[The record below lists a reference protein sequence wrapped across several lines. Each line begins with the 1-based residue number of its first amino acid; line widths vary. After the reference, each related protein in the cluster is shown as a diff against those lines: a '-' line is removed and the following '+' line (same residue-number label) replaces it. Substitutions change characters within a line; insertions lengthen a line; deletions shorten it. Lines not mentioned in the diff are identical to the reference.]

1 MASSDFRVISSSATT
16 GLSRYRLIDVHEN
29 EIQSV
34 NEFLD
39 SIALRGL
46 SDETLRTYAYA
57 LLSIWKWLR
66 KASLSIDDLTE
77 TRLADYIRYLR
88 EAAGK
93 KRPPAP
99 RSINLRLVIARSFYR
114 FHINQEVPKTLKRPF
129 QPNPLFVQS
138 SRIGTCISP
147 RLGRPSFRVKVPRR
161 LIVPLKRDEVIR
173 LFESFRTFRDLSLV
187 SLMLFCGLRSR
198 EVLSLRSKDVSLL
211 GEELRVHGKG
221 EIGLPGIASRRKA
234 SVKPGKGRGKCENS
248 RISGLPRLVSKG
260 R

>member
-1 MASSDFRVISSSATT
+1 MASGDFRVISSSTTT

-57 LLSIWKWLR
+57 LLSVWKWLR

-114 FHINQEVPKTLKRPF
+114 FHTNQEVPKTLKRPF
-129 QPNPLFVQS
+129 QPNPLFVGNVN
-138 SRIGTCISP
+138 RKGKLVIGET
-147 RLGRPSFRVKVPRR
+147 
-161 LIVPLKRDEVIR
+161 
-173 LFESFRTFRDLSLV
+173 ESAPDIP
-187 SLMLFCGLRSR
+187 
-198 EVLSLRSKDVSLL
+198 SLL
-211 GEELRVHGKG
+211 PGERKLSRMSSG
-221 EIGLPGIASRRKA
+221 PGIHWGHWAQQRWNPDRDRRR
-234 SVKPGKGRGKCENS
+234 P
-248 RISGLPRLVSKG
+248 
-260 R
+260 